1 MKGTRT
7 SRQIG
12 KRFLAGLRPLKMEE
26 AIRGGTEMATDDNK
40 NVDGKSSANDPKAW
54 QLWLVRADGSQIQLV
69 AEGDARAEL
78 NRLHKRRLV
87 WRTRS
92 ITTISPSASAISCD
106 GEEAEEAG
114 PAASGCEAT
123 CIGLNKRLMAWSLP
137 SSSWSGF

>member
-54 QLWLVRADGSQIQLV
+54 QLWLVRAE
-69 AEGDARAEL
+69 AARS
-78 NRLHKRRLV
+78 N
-87 WRTRS
+87 S
-92 ITTISPSASAISCD
+92 
-106 GEEAEEAG
+106 
-114 PAASGCEAT
+114 
-123 CIGLNKRLMAWSLP
+123 
-137 SSSWSGF
+137 